1 MTPEEIVALYYGS
14 PDANKPMLGAIR
26 QAIAAAYEDA
36 ARIAES
42 EQVVPVN
49 EKTGLDYDDLIVKTH
64 NNACKRIAASIRDR
78 RAE

>member
-36 ARIAES
+36 ARIAETCLPNPYPFDEGKMGWS
-42 EQVVPVN
+42 KQE
-49 EKTGLDYDDLIVKTH
+49 
-64 NNACKRIAASIRDR
+64 RIAAAIR
-78 RAE
+78 AKAG